1 MNTGPASFFG
11 LIGTFRHRNTSLH
24 QGIIGVPKYGV
35 KEWSRRDYS
44 IYYLRGR
51 HSLRTSEGQTVV
63 WLPEIVKTL
72 QTQLTASF
80 IVPEADAS
88 RRPWLPSHGSWR
100 KATGSSNCTS
110 GYLIPK

>member
-1 MNTGPASFFG
+1 M
-11 LIGTFRHRNTSLH
+11 
-24 QGIIGVPKYGV
+24 PKYGV

-80 IVPEADAS
+80 IVPEADCVAAS
-88 RRPWLPSHGSWR
+88 VVAQPWVMEEGHRPLQLHLRVLDPE
-100 KATGSSNCTS
+100 TGRAA
-110 GYLIPK
+110 

>member
-1 MNTGPASFFG
+1 MAALESPPLENRPSVGSAGAVTEAMNTGPASFFG
-11 LIGTFRHRNTSLH
+11 LIGTFRHKNTSLH

-51 HSLRTSEGQTVV
+51 HSRRTSEGQTVV

-72 QTQLTASF
+72 QTQLT
-80 IVPEADAS
+80 D
-88 RRPWLPSHGSWR
+88 R
-100 KATGSSNCTS
+100 KSVV
-110 GYLIPK
+110 